1 MRSNEVMIH
10 GFCAPSC
17 LSVCLPARLSVSPL
31 FIYSVAVLDL
41 HGGKQSNSRSED
53 RDRTAAHEADVGL
66 FMFALWG
73 ILHGPSHTI
82 IIITSTA
89 FCFQKPCCLFPRFSA
104 ALYLPSVL
112 ADTFP
117 SQRLQVSVLCVQSQL
132 TWRGLDRQQRVKVTL
147 IWCLSINRILHLSI
161 LNLSIKNL
169 IREASDTHK
178 KHNW

>member
-17 LSVCLPARLSVSPL
+17 LSVSPL

-53 RDRTAAHEADVGL
+53 GDRTAAHEADVGL

-82 IIITSTA
+82 IIISTA

-132 TWRGLDRQQRVKVTL
+132 TWRGLDRQHRVKVTL
-147 IWCLSINRILHLSI
+147 IRCLSINRILHLSI
-161 LNLSIKNL
+161 LNFSIKNL